1 MSTPQGPNGNG
12 QGQPGR
18 KPEDRNGQEVSSA
31 SSGAAPSQGPAP
43 QGASSQDRAPQ
54 DRAPQQER
62 SPQNTAADK
71 PAGSPQSGG
80 PVGQSAPSKPA
91 EVSGK
96 APEKARETP
105 KSEGKGPAAGTA
117 KPAQREESVRSESQ
131 VRSEEPRQAAA
142 APQPEAPK
150 ANQGAGNQSAGNQGT
165 GNQGGAPSG
174 AATAQSSQGG
184 DQSRSARPANQTA
197 RPGGQTPPWQRGQQG
212 TAQGGSSPQKTPQ
225 TNLPGVGPGLGKS
238 GPAAGGGSSASRPST
253 GGQPPAG
260 KPAAAQNPA
269 PSTRPVVTGTA
280 AAAMNSGNS
289 GSSASATRTTNERAS
304 NDRAA
309 AKAKAAVI
317 DGPTRHIERKDLAKD
332 LPDLSAVKHP
342 TPVAPATGETPKVG
356 PTAIAPAPA
365 GVDTG
370 DALRATVQ
378 VRRIDPWS
386 MLKISSVISVS
397 LFFVWMIAV
406 GLLYAVLAG
415 MGVWDRLNSAFTD
428 IVSDAGSEGLVTVGQ
443 VFGYATV
450 IGLANMVLM
459 TALATLG
466 AFIYNLCTDL
476 VGGVQVTLADPD

>member
-12 QGQPGR
+12 QGKPGPQ
-18 KPEDRNGQEVSSA
+18 PEDRNGQEVPSGP
-31 SSGAAPSQGPAP
+31 SGAAPSQGPAP
-43 QGASSQDRAPQ
+43 QGASSNDRVPPQ
-54 DRAPQQER
+54 DRSPQDR
-62 SPQNTAADK
+62 SPQNAATAK
-71 PAGSPQSGG
+71 PAGSPQNAGEASSSAASKPADDSPKT
-80 PVGQSAPSKPA
+80 PVNTPPKQASDSKAPEGAAPKSAPSDAPA
-91 EVSGK
+91 RNVQQGQAEDQGRKEAASSQ
-96 APEKARETP
+96 PET
-105 KSEGKGPAAGTA
+105 PAAGNGVAPSSSA
-117 KPAQREESVRSESQ
+117 KSSSANV
-131 VRSEEPRQAAA
+131 
-142 APQPEAPK
+142 QPS
-150 ANQGAGNQSAGNQGT
+150 QGA
-165 GNQGGAPSG
+165 
-174 AATAQSSQGG
+174 
-184 DQSRSARPANQTA
+184 DQSRPARPANQTA
-197 RPGGQTPPWQRGQQG
+197 RPGGQTPPWQRGPQG
-212 TAQGGSSPQKTPQ
+212 NAQGGPQGNAQGGSSPQKTPQ

-238 GPAAGGGSSASRPST
+238 SGPAAGRGSSAPRPST
-253 GGQPPAG
+253 SGQPAAG

-269 PSTRPVVTGTA
+269 PPTRPVVTGTA
-280 AAAMNSGNS
+280 AASMNAGTS
-289 GSSASATRTTNERAS
+289 GSGARTTDHGG
-304 NDRAA
+304 NDRAAA

-342 TPVAPATGETPKVG
+342 SPVAPTTGETPKVG
-356 PTAIAPAPA
+356 PTAIAPAAA
-365 GVDTG
+365 GVATG

-378 VRRIDPWS
+378 LRRIDPWS

>member
-12 QGQPGR
+12 QGKPGPR
-18 KPEDRNGQEVSSA
+18 PEDRNGQEVPSG
-31 SSGAAPSQGPAP
+31 SSGAAPSQGSAP
-43 QGASSQDRAPQ
+43 QGASSKDRAPQ
-54 DRAPQQER
+54 DRSPQQDRAPQNAAPEKPAGP
-62 SPQNTAADK
+62 PQKAGEAAPNASSKPLEDAAKAAPPKQASAAEEPSAGAQKPAPADK
-71 PAGSPQSGG
+71 PARTAPQ
-80 PVGQSAPSKPA
+80 GQA
-91 EVSGK
+91 EEHG
-96 APEKARETP
+96 
-105 KSEGKGPAAGTA
+105 
-117 KPAQREESVRSESQ
+117 
-131 VRSEEPRQAAA
+131 RQAPAS
-142 APQPEAPK
+142 PQPETPAV
-150 ANQGAGNQSAGNQGT
+150 NNGA
-165 GNQGGAPSG
+165 APS
-174 AATAQSSQGG
+174 AAKAQSSQGT
-184 DQSRSARPANQTA
+184 DQSRPGRPANQTA
-197 RPGGQTPPWQRGQQG
+197 RPGGQTPPWQRGPQG
-212 TAQGGSSPQKTPQ
+212 NAQQGGSSPQKTPQ
-225 TNLPGVGPGLGKS
+225 TNLPGVGPGLGKT
-238 GPAAGGGSSASRPST
+238 GPAGQGTSGSRPST
-253 GGQPPAG
+253 GAQPSSG

-269 PSTRPVVTGTA
+269 PPTRPVVTGTA
-280 AAAMNSGNS
+280 AASMNAATS
-289 GSSASATRTTNERAS
+289 GSAPRTTDHGG

-342 TPVAPATGETPKVG
+342 TPAGPATGETPKVG
-356 PTAIAPAPA
+356 PTAIAPAVA
-365 GVDTG
+365 GVATG

-378 VRRIDPWS
+378 LRRIDPWS

-428 IVSDAGSEGLVTVGQ
+428 IVSDAGSDGLVTVGQ

>member
-1 MSTPQGPNGNG
+1 M
-12 QGQPGR
+12 
-18 KPEDRNGQEVSSA
+18 
-31 SSGAAPSQGPAP
+31 
-43 QGASSQDRAPQ
+43 
-54 DRAPQQER
+54 
-62 SPQNTAADK
+62 
-71 PAGSPQSGG
+71 
-80 PVGQSAPSKPA
+80 
-91 EVSGK
+91 
-96 APEKARETP
+96 
-105 KSEGKGPAAGTA
+105 
-117 KPAQREESVRSESQ
+117 RSESQ
-131 VRSEEPRQAAA
+131 VRNEEPGRQAAA
-142 APQPEAPK
+142 APQPEAPT
-150 ANQGAGNQSAGNQGT
+150 ANQGTANQGT

-174 AATAQSSQGG
+174 AATAQSSQGN
-184 DQSRSARPANQTA
+184 DQSRPARPANQTA

-238 GPAAGGGSSASRPST
+238 GPAAGGGSSASRSST

-280 AAAMNSGNS
+280 AASMNSGNS
-289 GSSASATRTTNERAS
+289 GSSASAPRTSNERTTNERAS

-342 TPVAPATGETPKVG
+342 TPVAPTTGETPKVG
-356 PTAIAPAPA
+356 PTAIAPAA
-365 GVDTG
+365 GSVATG

-378 VRRIDPWS
+378 LRRIDPWS